1 MAPKRRRDEAEK
13 AEEEKGGRENSGGAR
28 SAFACYNCGCQE
40 MAIKRLGGLKEG
52 QRPLVGQSL
61 QRLLD
66 DLEPRRLRRQR
77 DPCAP
82 PAEADGLRAADQ
94 AAAAAMAAGGGGAG

>member
-13 AEEEKGGRENSGGAR
+13 AEDEKDLLQLRVSGDGHQAAWGAEGGA
-28 SAFACYNCGCQE
+28 AA
-40 MAIKRLGGLKEG
+40 
-52 QRPLVGQSL
+52 LVGQSL

-94 AAAAAMAAGGGGAG
+94 AAAAAMAAGGGGAGLRA